1 MNVTRIAILGVA
13 LVAGGGAFFLMMSS
27 NAPRTPI
34 QIVEPAQA
42 RTVRVLVADRDYE
55 RGRRLA
61 AEGVKWVD
69 WPETSL
75 SPSFIAETSGG
86 TADQLAGAVARTL
99 IVKGEPIIEAKIVR
113 AGGAGLM
120 SAILAPGA
128 RAVTQRVSAETAA
141 GGFILPGDRV
151 DILYTEGGRDGGRAS
166 TRTIFENVRVLA
178 INEMYQ
184 ETPDTANIEGAN
196 VTLEFSPD
204 DAEAFVSARSAGAI
218 SLALRSV
225 FQPDGDI
232 ESQTRRS
239 SDVTVIRYG
248 RS

>member
-13 LVAGGGAFFLMMSS
+13 LVAGAGAFFLMMSS
-27 NAPRTPI
+27 NAPKTPI
-34 QIVEPAQA
+34 QIVEPATEK
-42 RTVRVLVADRDYE
+42 TVRVLVADRDYQ
-55 RGRRLA
+55 RGERLA
-61 AEGVKWVD
+61 AEGMKWVD
-69 WPETSL
+69 WPEKSL
-75 SPSFIAETSGG
+75 SPSFIAETGG
-86 TADQLAGAVARTL
+86 ASADALAGAVARTL

-113 AGGAGLM
+113 AGSAGLM
-120 SAILAPGA
+120 SAILSPGA
-128 RAVTQRVSAETAA
+128 RAITQRVSAETAA

-151 DILYTEGGRDGGRAS
+151 DVLYTESGRGEGKAR

-178 INEMYQ
+178 INQMYQ
-184 ETPDTANIEGAN
+184 ETPEAANIEGVN
-196 VTLEFSPD
+196 VTLEFSPG
-204 DAEAFVSARSAGAI
+204 DAEAFVTARSAGTI

-232 ESQTRRS
+232 ESQTKRQ